1 MFWETLSYGLI
12 TSLSS
17 VFKIAIIL
25 LPFMVAIEIAKHYNV
40 LDILSKK
47 MEPLAKVLHL
57 PREAAFPLM
66 AGLVLGITY
75 GAAIIIDYAREG
87 RLTRRELMLIAIYLS
102 INHSIFEDTIIFV
115 ALGANVFTLVIIR
128 FILAFL
134 ITRIAGHLIQEEPS
148 LKKQTSLS
156 R

>member
-1 MFWETLSYGLI
+1 MFWETLGHGLA

-17 VFKIAIIL
+17 VFKIASIL

-40 LDILSKK
+40 LDYLSKK
-47 MEPLAKVLHL
+47 LEPLAKALHL
-57 PREAAFPLM
+57 PREATFPLM
-66 AGLVLGITY
+66 AGLVFGIIY
-75 GAAIIIDYAREG
+75 GAAIIVDYAREG

-102 INHSIFEDTIIFV
+102 INHSIFEDTIVFA
-115 ALGANVFTLVIIR
+115 ALGANVFIIVIIR

-148 LKKQTSLS
+148 LEKQTSLS